1 MAEARA
7 AAEAGFPAAARPEPG
22 PRPLLLAPPPP
33 AAFPRSEAVAAAGER
48 ELRGPPPASPRRP
61 TAEQPAAS
69 TRSAAERNE
78 VSTRPAAARPEPG
91 PGRELTLD
99 SPPPAPRARR
109 RSAPRR
115 TGGSGSES
123 LRRDRHQ
130 NCISGGN
137 RHSGTSLSSGTPV
150 QENMRCTLIIIRKTA
165 LNCKRIIDFFFK
177 KRQILPDF
185 VKKTF
190 EPAIFFELLLIFL
203 KLHV

>member
-1 MAEARA
+1 MAVARA
-7 AAEAGFPAAARPEPG
+7 EAEAGFPAAARPEPG
-22 PRPLLLAPPPP
+22 PGPGPHLLVPPPP

-78 VSTRPAAARPEPG
+78 VSTRPAAERPEPR
-91 PGRELTLD
+91 PGRELTQD

-115 TGGSGSES
+115 TGGSESES

-137 RHSGTSLSSGTPV
+137 RHSGTSLSSGTPPV

-165 LNCKRIIDFFFK
+165 LNCKRIIDFFSKNGRFCP
-177 KRQILPDF
+177 IS
-185 VKKTF
+185 
-190 EPAIFFELLLIFL
+190 
-203 KLHV
+203 